1 VYGFSTTDANAVVKS
16 IHSKAMPVTLKIDE
30 ERDV

>member
-1 VYGFSTTDANAVVKS
+1 VYAFLTTDANAVVKP
-16 IHSKAMPVTLKIDE
+16 IHSRAMPVTLKIDE